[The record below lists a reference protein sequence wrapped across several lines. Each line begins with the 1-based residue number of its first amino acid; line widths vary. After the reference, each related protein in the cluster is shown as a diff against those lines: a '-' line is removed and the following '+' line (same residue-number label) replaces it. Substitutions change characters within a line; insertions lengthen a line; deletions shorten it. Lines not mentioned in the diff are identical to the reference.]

1 VKQLAQSVVIFFILI
16 LFGCFF
22 VQTVDAASLTNL
34 KDAISTSRPSA
45 ASPISADAASGVG
58 QLSVLNNGSYFL
70 ASDSAKVI
78 RSSTS
83 NIITQGL
90 VVASQSAAM
99 TTVHLGNTTGAAVQA
114 GTDVLF
120 TPITA
125 THTISFITPST
136 IPIGG
141 TIVITFP
148 GSANNT
154 ASPSATT
161 FAFNNLNN
169 AGAAW
174 NGSSTPI
181 ITNNV
186 TCGAS
191 STVTAPSLTC
201 VTTTGAVTAGTTV
214 TIMIGCTAQS
224 GGVCTAASPRLI
236 NPTAS
241 STQCS
246 GQTCTAGPTNDSW
259 KVTLQTT
266 DGSNNLDSAS
276 TKINTIQSVQVQA
289 TVEPTLT
296 FSITGLNNNI
306 NLNTDGTYGLGSC
319 GALVTNSGINA
330 TATSV
335 NLGILAG
342 VTSLAAQQLSV
353 STNAAN
359 GYVIT
364 ATSSGQLKNPATGF
378 AINDANGAGGLTA
391 NDTPAPATI
400 TAGTPA
406 FGIHACGAR
415 SGALSGSSGIAAGD
429 IWVNNGTVST
439 AKFSNPWNTGTNAFY
454 NTIASYTG
462 GPVATD
468 KTNITYGATVS
479 GTTPA
484 GIYLTTLTY
493 VASATF

>member
-1 VKQLAQSVVIFFILI
+1 
-16 LFGCFF
+16 
-22 VQTVDAASLTNL
+22 
-34 KDAISTSRPSA
+34 
-45 ASPISADAASGVG
+45 
-58 QLSVLNNGSYFL
+58 
-70 ASDSAKVI
+70 
-78 RSSTS
+78 
-83 NIITQGL
+83 
-90 VVASQSAAM
+90 
-99 TTVHLGNTTGAAVQA
+99 
-114 GTDVLF
+114 
-120 TPITA
+120 
-125 THTISFITPST
+125 
-136 IPIGG
+136 
-141 TIVITFP
+141 
-148 GSANNT
+148 
-154 ASPSATT
+154 
-161 FAFNNLNN
+161 
-169 AGAAW
+169 
-174 NGSSTPI
+174 
-181 ITNNV
+181 
-186 TCGAS
+186 
-191 STVTAPSLTC
+191 
-201 VTTTGAVTAGTTV
+201 
-214 TIMIGCTAQS
+214 MIGCTAQS
-224 GGVCTAASPRLI
+224 SGVCTTASPRLI

-241 STQCS
+241 ATQCS
-246 GQTCTAGPTNDSW
+246 GQTCTSGPTNDSW

-266 DGSNNLDSAS
+266 DASSNVLDSAS

-296 FSITGLNNNI
+296 FSITGMDNGTNF
-306 NLNTDGTYGLGSC
+306 NTGSGNFSLGSC

-342 VTSLAAQQLSV
+342 VTSLAGQQLVV

-415 SGALSGSSGIAAGD
+415 SGALSGGSGIAAGD

-462 GPVATD
+462 GPVSTD
-468 KTNITYGATVS
+468 RTNIAYGATVS

-493 VASATF
+493 VASASF